1 MGVKD
6 ISTYIYIYM
15 CVCMCVCVY
24 IYLVFF
30 FFFKYLVQVR
40 NVFLPDYSLVLSL
53 LKPRDVRVFWNQK
66 NPVQTKEA
74 P

>member
-1 MGVKD
+1 MEVKD
-6 ISTYIYIYM
+6 IYTFIYIFV
-15 CVCMCVCVY
+15 CVCVCVY
-24 IYLVFF
+24 LFSF

-53 LKPRDVRVFWNQK
+53 FKPRDVRVFWNQK
-66 NPVQTKEA
+66 NPVQTEEA